1 MTVASI
7 LRHKDPD
14 VVSVAPGHSV
24 ADIATVLAERR
35 IGAALVQDGGAVV
48 GIVSERD
55 IIQGL
60 AKHGAHALDLTA
72 ADLMTRA
79 VQTTTPATS
88 VNDAMQVMTTGRFR
102 HLPVMDGGALVG
114 IISIGDVV
122 KSRLDTQAQEV
133 DSLRAYVAGG

>member
-14 VVSVAPGHSV
+14 VVSVAPSHSV

>member
-88 VNDAMQVMTTGRFR
+88 VNDAMQIMTTGRFR